1 MLSFLLLP
9 GNMACDMSGITRESE
24 HGQILRMFIN
34 TLVWGAVAV
43 VLTVL
48 ALA

>member
-48 ALA
+48 ALV